1 VVPGPWIPALVLV
14 LAAPGLLA
22 LVVVPVPVV
31 LDVPVPVV
39 FDVALAPG
47 ESDPAPE
54 EPVELIPGED
64 V

>member
-1 VVPGPWIPALVLV
+1 M
-14 LAAPGLLA
+14 A

>member
-1 VVPGPWIPALVLV
+1 M
-14 LAAPGLLA
+14 A

-39 FDVALAPG
+39 LDVALAPG